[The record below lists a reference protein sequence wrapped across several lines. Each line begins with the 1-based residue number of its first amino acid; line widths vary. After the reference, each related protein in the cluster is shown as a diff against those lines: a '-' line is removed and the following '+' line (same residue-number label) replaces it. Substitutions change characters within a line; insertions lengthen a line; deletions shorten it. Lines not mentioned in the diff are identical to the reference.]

1 MIRDK
6 PIILGRD
13 CQAVLVPS
21 GEPILLSAGSEV
33 WLTQALGGSYTIMT
47 DRGHTARIDGRDG
60 DVLGLEVA
68 EQEESRRQSGGGLS
82 TDGAVE
88 DLVWRQLR
96 SCFDPEIPVNI
107 VDLGLVYD
115 CKITDLQDGG
125 YGVVV
130 RFTLTAQGCGMGA
143 FLQEDIRKK
152 LLMVPAVREAAVELV
167 WDPPWNQSRL
177 SPTAKQQLGIV

>member
-1 MIRDK
+1 MTTNK
-6 PIILGRD
+6 PIVLKQD
-13 CQAVLVPS
+13 CQAALVPS
-21 GEPILLSAGSEV
+21 GEPVLLSAGSKV
-33 WLTQALGGSYTIMT
+33 WLTQALGGSFTVMT
-47 DRGHTARIDGRDG
+47 ELGHSARIDGRDG
-60 DVLGLEVA
+60 EALGLEVS
-68 EQEESRRQSGGGLS
+68 EQVELAQAGQPKDGGI
-82 TDGAVE
+82 D

-115 CKITDLQDGG
+115 CQIEELHDGG
-125 YGVVV
+125 HRVVV

-143 FLQEDIRKK
+143 FLQADIRKK
-152 LLMVPAVREAAVELV
+152 LLALPSVREAEVELV

>member
-1 MIRDK
+1 MTTDK
-6 PIILGRD
+6 PIVLKRD
-13 CQAVLVPS
+13 CQAALVPS
-21 GEPILLSAGSEV
+21 GEPVLLSAGSQV

-47 DRGHTARIDGRDG
+47 DRGHTVRIDGRDG
-60 DVLGLEVA
+60 DVLGLEVS
-68 EQEESRRQSGGGLS
+68 EQEKLMRQGGVS
-82 TDGAVE
+82 TGGSVE

-107 VDLGLVYD
+107 VDLGLIYD
-115 CKITDLQDGG
+115 CKITDRDDGG
-125 YGVVV
+125 YSVVV

-143 FLQEDIRKK
+143 FLQADIRKK
-152 LLMVPAVREAAVELV
+152 LLALPAVHEAAVDLV

>member
-1 MIRDK
+1 MTRDK
-6 PIILGRD
+6 PIVLRRD
-13 CQAVLVPS
+13 CQAALVPS
-21 GEPILLSAGSEV
+21 GESVLLSAGSQV
-33 WLTQALGGSYTIMT
+33 WLTQALGGSFTIMT

-60 DVLGLEVA
+60 DVLGLEVSD
-68 EQEESRRQSGGGLS
+68 QEELIRQGGLPM
-82 TDGAVE
+82 DGAVE

-115 CKITDLQDGG
+115 CQISARGDGG

-143 FLQEDIRKK
+143 FLQADIRKK
-152 LLMVPAVREAAVELV
+152 LLALPAVHEAAVELV

-177 SPTAKQQLGIV
+177 SSTAKQQLGIV